1 MRILLV
7 EDEKDIIGF
16 LKPSLEAECFVV
28 DIARDGEK
36 GSFLARSNNYDLII
50 LDNMLPKKSGK
61 EICQELRKAHKNIP
75 IIMLSVL
82 AETDKKI
89 ELLNCG
95 ADDYLTKPFSL
106 EELLARVRAL
116 LRRPTII
123 TSEVL
128 TTDDL
133 VLNSKKYTLTRG
145 EKEIYLTK
153 KEFMLLEYLMRNQGF
168 VISRGMLLEHI
179 WDMNADPFSNT
190 VETHVMSLRKKID
203 SHDTKKLIYT
213 ISGRGYKIDD
223 INNCKK

>member
-7 EDEKDIIGF
+7 EDEKDIVNF
-16 LKPSLEAECFVV
+16 LKPALETECFVV

-61 EICQELRKAHKNIP
+61 EICAELRHAHKTTP

-106 EELLARVRAL
+106 EELLARIRAL
-116 LRRPTII
+116 LRRPANF
-123 TSEVL
+123 TSEIL
-128 TTDDL
+128 TLGDL
-133 VLNSKKYTLTRG
+133 TLNSKKYEVIKG
-145 EKEIYLTK
+145 QKEIYLTK
-153 KEFMLLEYLMRNQGF
+153 KEFMLLEYLMRNKGF

-190 VETHVMSLRKKID
+190 VETHIMSLRKKID
-203 SHDTKKLIYT
+203 GTGNNKLLYT

-223 INNCKK
+223 KNIK